1 MYEAFFGLRE
11 RPFDL
16 APDPRFLYVT
26 GLQRE
31 ALSNLRYGLTTPR
44 GLTLLLGEAG
54 TGKTTLVQTVLRE
67 LDAGAVEC
75 VLVSNPTLTR
85 DEFYEYLSRAFHLD
99 SNTESSKTR
108 FLFALRRHLE
118 ARHCHGQLS
127 ALVIDEAQS
136 VPYELLEEVRLL
148 GNIETP
154 TSKLLNIVLAG
165 QPELADRLNES
176 SLRQLKQRI
185 SLRCELRALDFQE
198 TAAYIAGR
206 IRIAG
211 GKPAEI
217 FSREA
222 VAAIYEA
229 SAGVPR
235 TINVVCDNVLIGGF
249 AADVKP
255 VNRALVQ
262 EVMRDFDL
270 LAGGPAVDDIAEN
283 ARRDPAADGAPFS
296 APYAAATAAAAAT
309 ATSVAPAANRQAK
322 HSGSEAN
329 AVDPKSRVEDANM
342 FATITRRRRFSFF

>member
-1 MYEAFFGLRE
+1 MYENFFGLRE

-16 APDPRFLYVT
+16 SPNPRFLYVT
-26 GLQRE
+26 DPQRE
-31 ALSNLRYGLTTPR
+31 ALANLRYGLTTSR

-54 TGKTTLVQTVLRE
+54 TGKTTLVQSVLGE
-67 LDAGAVEC
+67 LDGDQVEC

-85 DEFYEYLSRAFHLD
+85 AEFYEFLSTGFRLASD
-99 SNTESSKTR
+99 TAVSKAR

-118 ARHCHGQLS
+118 ARNRAGKLT
-127 ALVIDEAQS
+127 ALILDEAQS
-136 VPYELLEEVRLL
+136 LPYELLEEVRLL

-154 TSKLLNIVLAG
+154 TTKLLNLVLAG

-185 SLRCELRALDFQE
+185 SLRCTLRTLDFPE

-211 GKPAEI
+211 GRPADI

-222 VAAIYEA
+222 VSAIYEA

-249 AADVKP
+249 ARQVKP
-255 VNRALVQ
+255 ITRALVRD
-262 EVMRDFDL
+262 VMTDFDL
-270 LAGGPAVDDIAEN
+270 GLRPPSDAPQAQHVKDDAGVPH
-283 ARRDPAADGAPFS
+283 
-296 APYAAATAAAAAT
+296 AAAPTAAVADVESEQRDEPSAAAAGA
-309 ATSVAPAANRQAK
+309 
-322 HSGSEAN
+322 
-329 AVDPKSRVEDANM
+329 M
-342 FATITRRRRFSFF
+342 FGVYNRRRFIFF